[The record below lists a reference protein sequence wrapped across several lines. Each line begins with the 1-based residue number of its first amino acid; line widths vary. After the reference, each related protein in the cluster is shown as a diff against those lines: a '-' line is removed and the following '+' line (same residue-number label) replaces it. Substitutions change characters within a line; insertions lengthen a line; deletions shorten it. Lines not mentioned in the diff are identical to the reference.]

1 MDFKEALK
9 DPKKIIFSLGMKG
22 KLGFI
27 TDEKYL
33 KLMYWANTGKKLNL
47 ENPVTFNEK
56 LQWLKSVSYT
66 HLLRLRALDML
77 DCQLQLY

>member
-33 KLMYWANTGKKLNL
+33 KLMYWANTGKNL
-47 ENPVTFNEK
+47 I
-56 LQWLKSVSYT
+56 
-66 HLLRLRALDML
+66 
-77 DCQLQLY
+77 